1 MNLYSFQ
8 QTIHGDLLTPVSVVL
23 RLDDTGT
30 FLYESVVGSETVA
43 RYSIIGSRPL
53 IQFELYPSHI
63 QVTQQGVTHRQ
74 NGDPL
79 NYLKQWM
86 ANVTPHYQAD
96 DGFLG
101 GLVGY
106 FHWNA
111 ISLFEPCIPWQHSQ
125 LIGHHFI
132 PGVVVRFD
140 HLRRTITV
148 VGWSFESEMMAQQTV
163 QDTLKRL
170 HDPIIHPEL
179 TPLLPQP
186 VQASMTQSQFEAM
199 VLQAKAHIRD
209 GDVFQMVLSQ
219 SFEVTSHESPLAV
232 YRRLRQNNPSPYMVY
247 MNWGDWHIVGSS
259 PEMLTK
265 LTNGRAISRPIAGTR
280 PRNVA
285 HPEQDADLI
294 ASLTAD
300 AKEVAEHVMLVDLA
314 RNDLG
319 RVCHHINWQDLMS
332 IDRYSHVLHMVST
345 VTGQLNEGVTG
356 FDLLKAT
363 FPAGTLSG
371 APKLNA
377 ITLIN
382 QIEPVNRGLYG
393 GIIGLM
399 SFHQDMDWCIAIR
412 CATHHR
418 GTYRIQAGGGIVAD
432 SDPTTEWHES
442 RNKALAVITAC
453 GGYL

>member
-1 MNLYSFQ
+1 MNLYSSQ
-8 QTIHGDLLTPVSVVL
+8 QTIQGDLLTPVAVLL
-23 RLDDTGT
+23 RLDAPGT

-43 RYSIIGSRPL
+43 RYSIIGASPL
-53 IQFELYPSHI
+53 IQFELYPSYIKMI
-63 QVTQQGVTHRQ
+63 QDGVHQRHEG
-74 NGDPL
+74 NPL
-79 NYLKQWM
+79 DYLSDWM
-86 ANVTPHYQAD
+86 ANLTPQD
-96 DGFLG
+96 LLGDGFTG

-106 FHWNA
+106 FHWDA
-111 ISLFEPCIPWQHSQ
+111 ISLFEPCIPWQHDN
-125 LIGHHFI
+125 LIGHHLI

-163 QDTLKRL
+163 HDTLKRL
-170 HDPIIHPEL
+170 HDPIGHPEL
-179 TPLLPQP
+179 TTLVSQP

-199 VLQAKAHIRD
+199 VVQAKSHIRD

-219 SFEVTSHESPLAV
+219 SFEVTSNESPLAV

-280 PRNVA
+280 PRNAA
-285 HPEQDADLI
+285 HPDQDADLI

-371 APKLNA
+371 APKLKA

-432 SDPTTEWHES
+432 SDPITEWHES
-442 RNKALAVITAC
+442 RNKALAVIKAC
-453 GGYL
+453 GGHL